1 MVRPI
6 GRPMARKTALRVIDA
21 YEDDR
26 QPTVILWIGDLD
38 LNGLRLVGRVGARA

>member
-6 GRPMARKTALRVIDA
+6 GRPMARKTALRVDA

-38 LNGLRLVGRVGARA
+38 LNGLRLVGRVGGRA